1 MPGLR
6 TLDKYI
12 LGKFLRTYIF
22 GILMMIIILVVFDYV
37 EKVDDFTELKAPMKE
52 IIWDYYMNF
61 IPQFVSQFSAL
72 FTFIAVIFF
81 PRRWLCRPR
90 S

>member
-52 IIWDYYMNF
+52 IIWD
-61 IPQFVSQFSAL
+61 
-72 FTFIAVIFF
+72 
-81 PRRWLCRPR
+81 
-90 S
+90 